1 MQRRTALFA
10 AFGLIATLAAAPL
23 AVQAQ
28 AALTNTPAEV
38 QAGAY
43 RFEPGHSKITWSVT
57 HFGYSTYAGQFPR
70 LEGTLTLDPRD
81 VGKSVVDVTIN
92 TAAVGTLDE
101 ALDKHLKTPD
111 FLDVEKFPT
120 ATFKSTSVKKTG
132 ERTADIT
139 GDLTL
144 HGVTKPVVVKAT
156 FNQAGANPMSKIYT
170 LGFDAKAVIKRSDFG
185 ISTYV
190 PAISDEVTLVIGAE
204 LQKVD

>member
-1 MQRRTALFA
+1 MHRRTALFA
-10 AFGLIATLAAAPL
+10 AFGLVATLAAAPL

-28 AALTNTPAEV
+28 SALTTVPAEV
-38 QAGAY
+38 QSGAY
-43 RFEPGHSKITWSVT
+43 KFEPSHSKITWSVT

-70 LEGTLTLDPRD
+70 LEGTLKLDAQD
-81 VGKSVVDVTIN
+81 VTKSVVDVTIN

-101 ALDKHLKTPD
+101 ALDKHLKTAD

-132 ERTADIT
+132 ANTADIT
-139 GDLTL
+139 GALTL

-156 FNQAGANPMSKIYT
+156 FNQAGPNPMSKIYT

-190 PAISDEVTLVIGAE
+190 PAISDEVTLVIEAE
-204 LQKVD
+204 LQKVG